1 MTALRPLGD
10 VEQKVLDLIDPEAL
24 ADLALRLSATAT
36 PTGGEAEVG
45 ELVLRWLHA
54 EGIAARMINLL
65 PDRPNVLGVVPGT
78 GGGQSL
84 IFNSHLD
91 VGITPGDDWILA
103 EPERKYFHAWR
114 DGNTLHGQ
122 AVVND
127 KGPMA
132 AFMIAAKAIRQA
144 GVTLPGDLL
153 LSAVSG
159 EIGVEPV
166 DEFQSPAYLSKE
178 AGTRYLV
185 NHGGVADFALV
196 AETSNYGII
205 PVEAGKAFFKIAL
218 IGAAPTYTPYL
229 TRPASPVENPRPVIQ
244 LARLIPAL
252 EEWAVDYECR
262 HRYEWAYPWGRGTV
276 VPKAQIG
283 AVRAGVPWKITK
295 SPQIAAVYVDVRTVP
310 GQDPLAIRD
319 DLIALLGRLGLRGR
333 VELYAFRP
341 GYQARG
347 VDPLVAAVGRAQ
359 QLVVGRP
366 LQAIAPALCSMWR
379 DLNVFNEVGIPAI
392 SYGPGASSPGAGTF
406 SVTVDDLAAAAR
418 IYALVALDVCGR
430 VKSGG

>member
-1 MTALRPLGD
+1 MTARAPAA
-10 VEQKVLDLIDPEAL
+10 VEEKVLALIDAEEL
-24 ADLALRLSATAT
+24 AELTLRLSATAT
-36 PTGGEAEVG
+36 PTGGEREVG
-45 ELVLRWLHA
+45 EMVLAWLRA
-54 EGIAARMINLL
+54 AGIEARMINLL
-65 PDRPNVLGVVPGT
+65 PDRPNVLGTLPGT

-91 VGITPGDDWILA
+91 VGIVPGDDWILA
-103 EPERKYFHAWR
+103 EPERKYFEAWR
-114 DGNTLHGQ
+114 DGDTLHGQ

-132 AFMIAAKAIRQA
+132 AFMMAARAIRRA
-144 GVTLPGDLL
+144 GVRLPGDLL

-166 DEFQSPAYLSKE
+166 DEFRSPDYLSKE
-178 AGTRYLV
+178 AGTRFLV

-218 IGAAPTYTPYL
+218 LGPAPTYTPYL
-229 TRPASPVENPRPVIQ
+229 TRPASPAESPRPVVQ

-252 EEWAVDYECR
+252 EEWAVDYERR
-262 HRYEWAYPWGRGTV
+262 HRWEWTYPWGAGAV

-283 AVRAGVPWKITK
+283 AVRAGAPWKITK
-295 SPQIAAVYVDVRTVP
+295 SPQIAAVYLDVRTVP

-319 DLIALLGRLGLRGR
+319 DLRALLDRLGLRGR

-347 VDPLVAAVGRAQ
+347 IDGLVEAVARAQAAVT
-359 QLVVGRP
+359 GRP
-366 LQAIAPALCSMWR
+366 LQPIAPGLCSMWR

-406 SVTVDDLAAAAR
+406 AVTVEDLAAAAR

-430 VKSGG
+430 EKRRG